1 MKLRKLFSKR
11 ILLAVAFL
19 VATVSV
25 LFAQMTTAAPK
36 PEVQPVAV
44 PTQQP
49 IEDSPCYFQTQE
61 GSTLDLSRICGTSTP
76 TESPAISRPSEP
88 QRGRNYNYRQMKKF
102 DDSLYGRSDDV
113 FGQQ

>member
-1 MKLRKLFSKR
+1 MKFKKVFTKR
-11 ILLAVAFL
+11 IMVAIAFL

-25 LFAQMTTAAPK
+25 LIAQVTTAAPK
-36 PEVQPVAV
+36 PQEQPVAS
-44 PTQQP
+44 PAQPP
-49 IEDSPCYFQTQE
+49 IEDSPCYFKTQE
-61 GSTLDLSRICGTSTP
+61 GSTLDLSRICGTSAP

-88 QRGRNYNYRQMKKF
+88 RGRDYNYRKMKEF